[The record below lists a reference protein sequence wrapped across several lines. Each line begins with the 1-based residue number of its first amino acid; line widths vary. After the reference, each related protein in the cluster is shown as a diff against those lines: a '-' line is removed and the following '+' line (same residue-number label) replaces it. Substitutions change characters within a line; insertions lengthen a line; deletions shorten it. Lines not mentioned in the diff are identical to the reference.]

1 MDHQLPIDRFSLV
14 EPVDSGWVQCPYR
27 QPLTLKGRQDQ
38 ALSKAATGQPQ
49 ASEYKKNNQQTEHE
63 LTAECNLHVTIEE
76 DET

>member
-1 MDHQLPIDRFSLV
+1 MSVQATIDSERETGSSLK
-14 EPVDSGWVQCPYR
+14 Q
-27 QPLTLKGRQDQ
+27 
-38 ALSKAATGQPQ
+38 AATGQPQ